1 MVVCQ
6 GGSVV
11 LAPTQEAD
19 VVLLLRLDHP
29 RTSLSKKGNE
39 ERAATNDKSP
49 VEHGAWA
56 VICSRSVKREEARD
70 GIQAQRALRHHR
82 GWPEWLENDGRHP
95 AGCRGTTRCSRD
107 E

>member
-39 ERAATNDKSP
+39 ERAGTNDKSP

-56 VICSRSVKREEARD
+56 LICSRSVKREEARD
-70 GIQAQRALRHHR
+70 GIRRSARSATTAGGGNSWRTRA
-82 GWPEWLENDGRHP
+82 
-95 AGCRGTTRCSRD
+95 AT
-107 E
+107 